1 MSSLL
6 ATAYALWLGM
16 ILQQLLPSSLE
27 KLFCEP
33 RCSLG
38 EVFSVSP
45 RLLFGQDGNNSLS
58 ALAGN
63 TDMLLLMLWGSGNPG
78 HMLLKFS

>member
-1 MSSLL
+1 MQPWGGFLR
-6 ATAYALWLGM
+6 ATS
-16 ILQQLLPSSLE
+16 QTNLE
-27 KLFCEP
+27 W
-33 RCSLG
+33 G
-38 EVFSVSP
+38 VVVAVSP